1 MTLRTRNAAITMH
14 RHGLSLLE
22 LLLAMTITVMVA
34 AAITAML
41 GAVTS
46 GVGARRDS
54 RAIMVLA
61 HAAQSRL
68 SAYIAPSR
76 CLLQH
81 DGANLVIWLNDN
93 RAGDTVHATEVR
105 WLLFDPS
112 TGVIKVHYV
121 SFPPSW
127 SQSACDLEDHVFS
140 ADSNWLAVL
149 AEYRSKGW
157 TASLPLVDTLET
169 AAVTI
174 DQPTVIE
181 SRHVLHQ
188 LTFRTEG
195 ASGPITAA
203 STIRQQLVP
212 SS

>member
-1 MTLRTRNAAITMH
+1 MRFTTRHAAIDRH

-46 GVGARRDS
+46 GVGARRDT

-68 SAYIAPSR
+68 SAYIATSR

-81 DGANLVIWLNDN
+81 DGPNLVIWLNDE
-93 RAGDTVHATEVR
+93 RASATVHATEVR
-105 WLLFDPS
+105 WLLFDPAA
-112 TGVIKVHYV
+112 GVITVHYV
-121 SFPPSW
+121 SFPTAW
-127 SQSACDLEDHVFS
+127 SQSACDLEDNVFA
-140 ADSNWLAVL
+140 ADSNWFAVL

-157 TASLPLVDTLET
+157 IASVPLVDTLES

-174 DQPTVIE
+174 DQPTALE
-181 SRHVLHQ
+181 SRHLLHQ
-188 LTFRTEG
+188 LTFQTEG

-203 STIRQQLVP
+203 STIRQHLAP